1 MYTYEKP
8 FVQVIR
14 EAQKQ
19 LPGNDPLRIQAFYD
33 DSKRETVGSLTITAE
48 HSDFYPEG
56 YVLRIEFRHT
66 YQDKKYPNETWADP
80 TNSLE
85 IARAIGQS
93 EMTSL
98 WRQRS

>member
-1 MYTYEKP
+1 MYTYERP
-8 FVQVIR
+8 FQQVIR
-14 EAQKQ
+14 KAQKQ
-19 LPGNDPLRIQAFYD
+19 LPEDSPLIIQAFYD
-33 DSKRETVGSLTITAE
+33 ETKRETVGRLTITAE

-56 YVLRIEFRHT
+56 YVIRLEFRHM
-66 YQDKKYPNETWADP
+66 YQDGNYPNETWADP
-80 TNSLE
+80 ANSLE